1 MREPLGV
8 QDAAYRGGGCG
19 GGCLGSGLGRARLG
33 SVRLS
38 RARLDS
44 VRLTSARLAR
54 ARLGSARTISA
65 RLRSVRLRSAIA
77 RASLGRSLFLVH
89 VGVHDAV
96 EGEDRARLARDARV
110 HVVLEV
116 KGAHD
121 QRAAAGHA
129 HDGRQHAA
137 AVVHAVVDDGLGEQP
152 EASPHA
158 PALVEALGA
167 GGGPAALE
175 QLDGARLEDAA
186 AGEQR
191 RQLDE
196 RQLHA
201 ANDQQV
207 RQHEHRARLRQH
219 RVVQRVEQHAFE
231 PEARQRGAQHAA
243 GEHRERRVGQ
253 VAHRDLAVVE
263 AVGLLGAHEHH
274 LLVDDARDGR
284 VAHQQAH
291 DQEQRR
297 HGDAQVPDGVRGLG
311 DAAHAGVAAR
321 ARHRPAHLRDA
332 VHALLGALELGGAG
346 LEALGGLG
354 ELAAPLVQLG
364 LAGLDLGLAAG
375 DLRAALAGLR
385 LAGRDLGIER
395 RARGV
400 ELGLR
405 RRDGTLQRRD
415 LGVEGHD
422 LVLEGLGGLLVLGG
436 LLLELRL
443 AGLHLREV
451 EVAGMQAL
459 VVVAA
464 VRHVAHGDGGDGA
477 LVLLVEG
484 GRALLQL
491 GRGPLGRLVE
501 LAACIGQ
508 RDLVAGLVNLARLQ
522 LGVKANLGRIKRG
535 QGGVDGGHVGLGGNR
550 LLVGRPVGRERRG
563 VLHLLGRELG
573 GRLVMQGLGLGD
585 LGLGLGDERGVGARL
600 RGEQL
605 GRGLE
610 LCLGA
615 LELAYALADLVL
627 RGVELVGAVGDLLA
641 RGLEL
646 GRGVV
651 DLGLRLGHDGLRA
664 LGRARAAGLL
674 HGLGDL
680 VGAGEILVG
689 VVAVGAQLV
698 AADLGHVV
706 AVVDV
711 GEVEGLLGNEEQ
723 AADVAALVVHAER
736 ALGVEQA
743 RAVVDDCRDGV
754 GVGLEVGHAVGGGG
768 GRVTGRVARRRVA
781 RRRVARR
788 RGALVPIMRKR
799 DGVADGKVV
808 ALGVDLVHRG
818 LAHLARQLALHHR
831 ERVNLAGK
839 RTQGNHRGHT
849 VIVEALVAHVAA
861 LDLAHAVD
869 LADCRDVIGREAV
882 GEGDLEVVQTH
893 LEVARVGGALVCG
906 RGPAHAAVQR
916 HAQAHEQQ
924 DGEERNGRRA
934 HVSEQLCDLRPL
946 HAATRRARW
955 RARGGG

>member
-1 MREPLGV
+1 
-8 QDAAYRGGGCG
+8 
-19 GGCLGSGLGRARLG
+19 
-33 SVRLS
+33 
-38 RARLDS
+38 
-44 VRLTSARLAR
+44 
-54 ARLGSARTISA
+54 
-65 RLRSVRLRSAIA
+65 
-77 RASLGRSLFLVH
+77 
-89 VGVHDAV
+89 
-96 EGEDRARLARDARV
+96 
-110 HVVLEV
+110 
-116 KGAHD
+116 
-121 QRAAAGHA
+121 
-129 HDGRQHAA
+129 
-137 AVVHAVVDDGLGEQP
+137 
-152 EASPHA
+152 
-158 PALVEALGA
+158 
-167 GGGPAALE
+167 
-175 QLDGARLEDAA
+175 
-186 AGEQR
+186 
-191 RQLDE
+191 
-196 RQLHA
+196 
-201 ANDQQV
+201 
-207 RQHEHRARLRQH
+207 
-219 RVVQRVEQHAFE
+219 
-231 PEARQRGAQHAA
+231 
-243 GEHRERRVGQ
+243 
-253 VAHRDLAVVE
+253 
-263 AVGLLGAHEHH
+263 
-274 LLVDDARDGR
+274 
-284 VAHQQAH
+284 
-291 DQEQRR
+291 
-297 HGDAQVPDGVRGLG
+297 
-311 DAAHAGVAAR
+311 
-321 ARHRPAHLRDA
+321 
-332 VHALLGALELGGAG
+332 
-346 LEALGGLG
+346 
-354 ELAAPLVQLG
+354 
-364 LAGLDLGLAAG
+364 
-375 DLRAALAGLR
+375 
-385 LAGRDLGIER
+385 
-395 RARGV
+395 
-400 ELGLR
+400 
-405 RRDGTLQRRD
+405 
-415 LGVEGHD
+415 
-422 LVLEGLGGLLVLGG
+422 
-436 LLLELRL
+436 
-443 AGLHLREV
+443 
-451 EVAGMQAL
+451 MQAL

-477 LVLLVEG
+477 PVLFVEG

-501 LAACIGQ
+501 LAAGIGQ

-522 LGVKANLGRIKRG
+522 LSVKANLGRIKRG
-535 QGGVDGGHVGLGGNR
+535 QGGVDSGHVGLGGNR
-550 LLVGRPVGRERRG
+550 LLVGRPVGRKRRG

-573 GRLVMQGLGLGD
+573 GRLVMQGLSLGD

-768 GRVTGRVARRRVA
+768 GRVTSGIARRRVA
-781 RRRVARR
+781 RRRVALVLAVARVAR
-788 RGALVPIMRKR
+788 SRVARSRVALAPIMRKR

-849 VIVEALVAHVAA
+849 VIIEALVAHVAA

-869 LADCRDVIGREAV
+869 LADCRDAIGREAV

-934 HVSEQLCDLRPL
+934 HVGEQLCDLRPL

>member
-1 MREPLGV
+1 M
-8 QDAAYRGGGCG
+8 
-19 GGCLGSGLGRARLG
+19 
-33 SVRLS
+33 
-38 RARLDS
+38 
-44 VRLTSARLAR
+44 
-54 ARLGSARTISA
+54 
-65 RLRSVRLRSAIA
+65 
-77 RASLGRSLFLVH
+77 
-89 VGVHDAV
+89 
-96 EGEDRARLARDARV
+96 
-110 HVVLEV
+110 
-116 KGAHD
+116 
-121 QRAAAGHA
+121 
-129 HDGRQHAA
+129 
-137 AVVHAVVDDGLGEQP
+137 
-152 EASPHA
+152 
-158 PALVEALGA
+158 
-167 GGGPAALE
+167 
-175 QLDGARLEDAA
+175 
-186 AGEQR
+186 
-191 RQLDE
+191 
-196 RQLHA
+196 
-201 ANDQQV
+201 
-207 RQHEHRARLRQH
+207 
-219 RVVQRVEQHAFE
+219 QRVEQHALE

-284 VAHQQAH
+284 VAHEQAH

-354 ELAAPLVQLG
+354 ELAASLVQLG

-385 LAGRDLGIER
+385 LAGRDLGIEH

-400 ELGLR
+400 KLGLR

-451 EVAGMQAL
+451 EVAGVKAL
-459 VVVAA
+459 VIVAA
-464 VRHVAHGDGGDGA
+464 VRHVAHGDGGGGA

-501 LAACIGQ
+501 LAAGIRK

-522 LGVKANLGRIKRG
+522 LGVKANLGRIERG
-535 QGGVDGGHVGLGGNR
+535 QGSVDGGHVGLGGNR
-550 LLVGRPVGRERRG
+550 LLVGRPVGRKRRG

-585 LGLGLGDERGVGARL
+585 LGLGLGDERGVSARL

-664 LGRARAAGLL
+664 LGRARGAGLL

-680 VGAGEILVG
+680 VGAGEVLVG

-711 GEVEGLLGNEEQ
+711 GKVEGLLGNEEQ

-743 RAVVDDCRDGV
+743 RAVVDDRRDGV

-768 GRVTGRVARRRVA
+768 GRVTSGIARRRVA
-781 RRRVARR
+781 RSRGALVLAVARVARSRVARVARSRVALVLAVARR
-788 RGALVPIMRKR
+788 RVALVPIMRKR
-799 DGVADGKVV
+799 DRVADGKVV

-831 ERVNLAGK
+831 KRVNLARK
-839 RTQGNHRGHT
+839 RTQGDHRRHA
-849 VIVEALVAHVAA
+849 VIIEALVAHVAA

-869 LADCRDVIGREAV
+869 LADCRDVVGREAV
-882 GEGDLEVVQTH
+882 GEGDLEVVQAH

-934 HVSEQLCDLRPL
+934 HVGEQLCDLRPL

>member
-1 MREPLGV
+1 
-8 QDAAYRGGGCG
+8 
-19 GGCLGSGLGRARLG
+19 
-33 SVRLS
+33 
-38 RARLDS
+38 
-44 VRLTSARLAR
+44 
-54 ARLGSARTISA
+54 
-65 RLRSVRLRSAIA
+65 
-77 RASLGRSLFLVH
+77 
-89 VGVHDAV
+89 
-96 EGEDRARLARDARV
+96 
-110 HVVLEV
+110 
-116 KGAHD
+116 
-121 QRAAAGHA
+121 
-129 HDGRQHAA
+129 
-137 AVVHAVVDDGLGEQP
+137 
-152 EASPHA
+152 
-158 PALVEALGA
+158 
-167 GGGPAALE
+167 
-175 QLDGARLEDAA
+175 
-186 AGEQR
+186 
-191 RQLDE
+191 
-196 RQLHA
+196 
-201 ANDQQV
+201 
-207 RQHEHRARLRQH
+207 
-219 RVVQRVEQHAFE
+219 
-231 PEARQRGAQHAA
+231 
-243 GEHRERRVGQ
+243 
-253 VAHRDLAVVE
+253 
-263 AVGLLGAHEHH
+263 
-274 LLVDDARDGR
+274 
-284 VAHQQAH
+284 
-291 DQEQRR
+291 
-297 HGDAQVPDGVRGLG
+297 
-311 DAAHAGVAAR
+311 
-321 ARHRPAHLRDA
+321 
-332 VHALLGALELGGAG
+332 
-346 LEALGGLG
+346 
-354 ELAAPLVQLG
+354 
-364 LAGLDLGLAAG
+364 
-375 DLRAALAGLR
+375 
-385 LAGRDLGIER
+385 
-395 RARGV
+395 
-400 ELGLR
+400 
-405 RRDGTLQRRD
+405 
-415 LGVEGHD
+415 
-422 LVLEGLGGLLVLGG
+422 
-436 LLLELRL
+436 
-443 AGLHLREV
+443 
-451 EVAGMQAL
+451 MQAL
-459 VVVAA
+459 VIVAA

-477 LVLLVEG
+477 SVLLVEG

-501 LAACIGQ
+501 LAAGIRK

-522 LGVKANLGRIKRG
+522 LGVKANLGRIERG
-535 QGGVDGGHVGLGGNR
+535 QGSVDGGHVGLGGNR
-550 LLVGRPVGRERRG
+550 LLVGRPVGRKRRG

-573 GRLVMQGLGLGD
+573 GRLVMQGLSLGD

-664 LGRARAAGLL
+664 LGRARGAGLL
-674 HGLGDL
+674 HGLGNL
-680 VGAGEILVG
+680 VGAGEVLVG

-723 AADVAALVVHAER
+723 AAGVAALVVHAER

-768 GRVTGRVARRRVA
+768 GRVTSGIA

-788 RGALVPIMRKR
+788 RGALVLAVARVARRRVALAPIMRKR

-849 VIVEALVAHVAA
+849 VIIEALVAHVAA
-861 LDLAHAVD
+861 LDLADAVD

-882 GEGDLEVVQTH
+882 GEGDLEVVQAY

-934 HVSEQLCDLRPL
+934 HVGEQLCDLRPL

>member
-1 MREPLGV
+1 
-8 QDAAYRGGGCG
+8 
-19 GGCLGSGLGRARLG
+19 
-33 SVRLS
+33 
-38 RARLDS
+38 
-44 VRLTSARLAR
+44 
-54 ARLGSARTISA
+54 
-65 RLRSVRLRSAIA
+65 
-77 RASLGRSLFLVH
+77 
-89 VGVHDAV
+89 
-96 EGEDRARLARDARV
+96 
-110 HVVLEV
+110 
-116 KGAHD
+116 
-121 QRAAAGHA
+121 
-129 HDGRQHAA
+129 
-137 AVVHAVVDDGLGEQP
+137 
-152 EASPHA
+152 
-158 PALVEALGA
+158 
-167 GGGPAALE
+167 
-175 QLDGARLEDAA
+175 
-186 AGEQR
+186 
-191 RQLDE
+191 
-196 RQLHA
+196 
-201 ANDQQV
+201 
-207 RQHEHRARLRQH
+207 
-219 RVVQRVEQHAFE
+219 
-231 PEARQRGAQHAA
+231 
-243 GEHRERRVGQ
+243 
-253 VAHRDLAVVE
+253 
-263 AVGLLGAHEHH
+263 
-274 LLVDDARDGR
+274 
-284 VAHQQAH
+284 
-291 DQEQRR
+291 
-297 HGDAQVPDGVRGLG
+297 
-311 DAAHAGVAAR
+311 
-321 ARHRPAHLRDA
+321 
-332 VHALLGALELGGAG
+332 
-346 LEALGGLG
+346 
-354 ELAAPLVQLG
+354 
-364 LAGLDLGLAAG
+364 
-375 DLRAALAGLR
+375 
-385 LAGRDLGIER
+385 
-395 RARGV
+395 
-400 ELGLR
+400 
-405 RRDGTLQRRD
+405 
-415 LGVEGHD
+415 
-422 LVLEGLGGLLVLGG
+422 
-436 LLLELRL
+436 
-443 AGLHLREV
+443 
-451 EVAGMQAL
+451 MQAL

-477 LVLLVEG
+477 LVLFVEG

-501 LAACIGQ
+501 LAAGIGQ

-522 LGVKANLGRIKRG
+522 LSVKANLGRIKRG
-535 QGGVDGGHVGLGGNR
+535 QGGVDSGHVGLGGNR
-550 LLVGRPVGRERRG
+550 LLVGRPAGRKRRG

-573 GRLVMQGLGLGD
+573 GHLVMQGLSLGD

-627 RGVELVGAVGDLLA
+627 RGVELVGAVGDLPA

-680 VGAGEILVG
+680 VGAGEVLVG

-698 AADLGHVV
+698 TADLGHVV

-768 GRVTGRVARRRVA
+768 GRVTSRVARRRFARRRFARRRVA
-781 RRRVARR
+781 RRRVAL
-788 RGALVPIMRKR
+788 APIMRKR
-799 DGVADGKVV
+799 DGVADGKAV

-861 LDLAHAVD
+861 LDLADAVD
-869 LADCRDVIGREAV
+869 LADCRDVVGREAV
-882 GEGDLEVVQTH
+882 GEGDLKVVQAH
-893 LEVARVGGALVCG
+893 IEVARVGGALVCG

-934 HVSEQLCDLRPL
+934 HVGEQLCDLRPL
-946 HAATRRARW
+946 HASTRQARW